1 MMHTKRCW
9 GVGPAASA
17 DELARKLTQSTWC
30 LCTGFYVVGHEE
42 YLFLNDATH
51 EDGAGEYAVL
61 KGRIG
66 STIYVQVE
74 SITFSWCKFAEALA
88 YIQQAITGQMDESDF
103 KTTLPQ
109 LRVQTLDEHG
119 RCGLC
124 A

>member
-1 MMHTKRCW
+1 MHDKRRW
-9 GVGPAASA
+9 GVGPAASVE
-17 DELARKLTQSTWC
+17 ELARKLTSSTWC

-42 YLFLNDATH
+42 YLFVNDATS
-51 EDGAGEYAVL
+51 EDGAGEYGIL

-66 STIYVQVE
+66 SAKYLQIE
-74 SITFSWCKFAEALA
+74 SITFSWCSEMEAVA
-88 YIQQAITGQMDESDF
+88 YIQQAITGQMDDSDF
-103 KTTLPQ
+103 KATLPQ